1 MAVELAEALHV
12 TPARDRLARFE
23 SLYGRYH
30 APLVS
35 TCTSITGDRAAAED
49 LAQETMLRAYQHLD
63 WLDVSRAWPW
73 LKTVASRLA
82 IDEYRKWGRVGALAD
97 DHDVPADG
105 SQLDGA
111 ETRHVLAEA
120 MSLLPARQRLA
131 MTLR

>member
-63 WLDVSRAWPW
+63 WLDVTRSWPC
-73 LKTVASRLA
+73 AIRSRLR
-82 IDEYRKWGRVGALAD
+82 DSGRCCIRRSSSG
-97 DHDVPADG
+97 PRCSCSPRSG
-105 SQLDGA
+105 
-111 ETRHVLAEA
+111 
-120 MSLLPARQRLA
+120 
-131 MTLR
+131 